1 MLSLHYHLSIKTYLL
16 KEKPAI
22 DLVNSKIGNNVT
34 PVDAYSIL
42 KKHKTEYIYF
52 KSDHHWTQLGAYYAY
67 TKYCEAADLKPF
79 KLKDYPLK
87 KVEGFLGTLLLCF

>member
-1 MLSLHYHLSIKTYLL
+1 MYNILVPTHVEFALPSKYQNLSA

-42 KKHKTEYIYF
+42 KNIKQNISTLNRIITGHNLVHIMLILNIVK
-52 KSDHHWTQLGAYYAY
+52 QL
-67 TKYCEAADLKPF
+67 T
-79 KLKDYPLK
+79 
-87 KVEGFLGTLLLCF
+87 

>member
-1 MLSLHYHLSIKTYLL
+1 MYNILVPTHVEFALPSKYQNLSA

-42 KKHKTEYIYF
+42 KK
-52 KSDHHWTQLGAYYAY
+52 S
-67 TKYCEAADLKPF
+67 
-79 KLKDYPLK
+79 
-87 KVEGFLGTLLLCF
+87 